1 MGGGVCNWDLII
13 KGLGVCAPIKQL
25 PWRLNRPNS
34 PRLNGKYSRAF
45 YFFKRGRKCFT
56 VDHPKTGLWRFNQYR
71 SRQWRASIRS
81 VGEKPKES
89 RGVTSRPNNQLNQLD
104 RGIII
109 TNILGL
115 FYLANNQYSAPTG
128 QIFAEAVCPV
138 GKIFFGQCLHWP
150 PMEGIDFD
158 DDK

>member
-25 PWRLNRPNS
+25 PWRL
-34 PRLNGKYSRAF
+34 SRQTRQDSKGNTRGH
-45 YFFKRGRKCFT
+45 FFKRGRKCFT

-89 RGVTSRPNNQLNQLD
+89 RGVKSRPNNQLNQLD
-104 RGIII
+104 RGTVI